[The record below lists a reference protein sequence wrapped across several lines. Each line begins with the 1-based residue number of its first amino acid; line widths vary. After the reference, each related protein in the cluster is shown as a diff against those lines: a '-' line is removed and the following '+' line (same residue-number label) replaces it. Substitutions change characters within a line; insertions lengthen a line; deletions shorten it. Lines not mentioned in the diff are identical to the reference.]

1 MTRTLRARTTK
12 NRKDTPVVKHDT
24 AETSK
29 NSRAGTAANA
39 VRARVAQLVWL
50 VCVLCALVLALGAL
64 MVALKANTDNALV
77 VFIKDAA
84 DAVDLGVFDRNDG
97 VLVFKGENAATK
109 NALVNWGLAAV
120 VWLVI
125 GRILDRIIRP

>member
-1 MTRTLRARTTK
+1 VA
-12 NRKDTPVVKHDT
+12 KHDT
-24 AETSK
+24 TEKSK
-29 NSRAGTAANA
+29 KQSAVSAANA
-39 VRARVAQLVWL
+39 VRARIAQLVWL

-64 MVALKANTDNALV
+64 LVALDANTENALV

-97 VLVFKGENAATK
+97 VMKFEGENAGTK

-125 GRILDRIIRP
+125 GRVLDRIIRP

>member
-1 MTRTLRARTTK
+1 VAKEDTTS
-12 NRKDTPVVKHDT
+12 
-24 AETSK
+24 TSRRR
-29 NSRAGTAANA
+29 SAASATNA
-39 VRARVAQLVWL
+39 VRARIAQLVWL
-50 VCVLCALVLALGAL
+50 ACVLCALALALGAL

-77 VFIKDAA
+77 VFVKDAA
-84 DAVDLGVFDRNDG
+84 NTVDLGVFDRNDG
-97 VLVFKGENAATK
+97 VLVFEGDNAGTK

>member
-1 MTRTLRARTTK
+1 VA
-12 NRKDTPVVKHDT
+12 KHDT
-24 AETSK
+24 AETSRK
-29 NSRAGTAANA
+29 RSAGNATNA
-39 VRARVAQLVWL
+39 VRARLAQLVWL

-64 MVALKANTDNALV
+64 LVALKANTDNALV
-77 VFIKDAA
+77 VFVKDAA
-84 DAVDLGVFDRNDG
+84 NTVDLGVFDRRDG
-97 VLVFKGENAATK
+97 VLVFKGDNAATK